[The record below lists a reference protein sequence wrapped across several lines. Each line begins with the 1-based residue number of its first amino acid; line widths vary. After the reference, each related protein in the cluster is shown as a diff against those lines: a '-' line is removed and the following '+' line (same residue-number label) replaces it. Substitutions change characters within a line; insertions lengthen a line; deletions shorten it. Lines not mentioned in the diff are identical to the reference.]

1 MIFTQYNTAI
11 KYVRSD
17 NAPKLE
23 FYDFFRSKG
32 IVSFHS
38 CVETPKQNS
47 VVERKH
53 QHILKVAR
61 ALLFQSNVPLCYWG
75 ECVLTTIY
83 LINRT
88 PLPLLSNKS
97 PFELLN
103 NKKPIYS
110 HLHSFACLCYGATLV
125 SQRTKFTPRAKASV
139 FLGYPFGYKG
149 YKLLYLR
156 ATKGTSLDMLSFMK
170 ISFHLLSPNLI
181 MNILISLLILSYL
194 VLLSPFLCILLTKIS
209 QLLLYMNL
217 LMLTK
222 TKIYNLHLV
231 HFV

>member
-1 MIFTQYNTAI
+1 MIFTQYNTTI
-11 KYVRSD
+11 KYVRLD
-17 NAPKLE
+17 NAPELA
-23 FYDFFRSKG
+23 FYDFFCSKG

-61 ALLFQSNVPLCYWG
+61 AFLFQSNVPLFYWG
-75 ECVLTTIY
+75 EYVLTTVY
-83 LINRT
+83 LINRK

-103 NKKPIYS
+103 NKKPYIHIFVLLGVYVMVQLLLVNEPNL
-110 HLHSFACLCYGATLV
+110 LHELGHRFFLV
-125 SQRTKFTPRAKASV
+125 IL
-139 FLGYPFGYKG
+139 LGI
-149 YKLLYLR
+149 
-156 ATKGTSLDMLSFMK
+156 KGTSYFIERAIKCTSLEMMSFMK
-170 ISFHLLSPNLI
+170 IFFHLLNPSLI
-181 MNILISLLILSYL
+181 MNILISLLIVSYL
-194 VLLSPFLCILLTKIS
+194 ILLSPFLCILLTKIS
-209 QLLLYMNL
+209 QLLLHMNL

-231 HFV
+231 HSV